1 MQNDLNAEV
10 INIIKDKIQCDEI
23 IDVNENTLLEDLRID
38 SLRFVEIVVEI
49 ESRFEFQFDDEM
61 LLMKE
66 FPKISSIIKYIKVK
80 KGEKE

>member
-23 IDVNENTLLEDLRID
+23 IDVNENTLLEDLGID

-66 FPKISSIIKYIKVK
+66 FPKISSIIKYIKIK

>member
-66 FPKISSIIKYIKVK
+66 FPKISSIIKYIKIK